1 MIMRINLNNIK
12 KCKYKLRKASI
23 KDSDFLFFLR
33 NEKNAR
39 KNFFSTASINKKDH
53 KKYLEKELNNKS
65 TIILVMYKN
74 SDRIGMVRYNLDDIF
89 AHVSICIEKKSRS
102 LGYGATALE
111 ASETYLKKST
121 IIVAKVKKK
130 NKSSINIFLKNKFK
144 IFLNKKHF
152 TLIKILRK

>member
-1 MIMRINLNNIK
+1 
-12 KCKYKLRKASI
+12 
-23 KDSDFLFFLR
+23 
-33 NEKNAR
+33 
-39 KNFFSTASINKKDH
+39 
-53 KKYLEKELNNKS
+53 
-65 TIILVMYKN
+65 MYKN